1 MAEVSSEQYQRRRAD
16 GNRLAGRVGRPEAVA
31 RRRSVVQILLSA
43 ADKERGIMASA
54 DVLTITDDNFQ
65 AEVLGSDTP
74 VLVDFWAAW
83 CGPCRAIAPAVEELA
98 RQYKGK
104 LKVGKLDIDA
114 HQNVPQKYGIMSIP
128 TLILFKNGQVAD
140 QVVGAVPKA
149 KLEAVVKK
157 ALPGT

>member
-1 MAEVSSEQYQRRRAD
+1 
-16 GNRLAGRVGRPEAVA
+16 
-31 RRRSVVQILLSA
+31 
-43 ADKERGIMASA
+43 MASA

-65 AEVLGSDTP
+65 AEVLGSDKP

-98 RQYKGK
+98 KQYKGR

-114 HQNVPQKYGIMSIP
+114 HQDVPQKYNIMSIP

-140 QVVGAVPKA
+140 QVVGAVPKS
-149 KLEAVVKK
+149 KLDQMVEK
-157 ALPGT
+157 ALPAPN